1 MIASEPRKCR
11 DIEQKVTSGPH
22 HPIHL
27 IERCRGAAVVER
39 VDDVEGR
46 HDVELAVGEGQCG
59 RGRLGDRSFAFAL
72 RVGETAVSQVD
83 AGRFAE
89 APQHAEVV
97 PRAAAAIENP
107 RVASFDRARGFFEQG
122 PHETTETMKPKVLA
136 LGARRHFEKSI
147 HVQSAPPGRI
157 HLRGELD
164 EA

>member
-1 MIASEPRKCR
+1 MSNSR
-11 DIEQKVTSGPH
+11 SGK
-22 HPIHL
+22 
-27 IERCRGAAVVER
+27 GSAVA
-39 VDDVEGR
+39 D
-46 HDVELAVGEGQCG
+46 AWAT
-59 RGRLGDRSFAFAL
+59 RSFAFAL

-97 PRAAAAIENP
+97 TRAAAAIENP
-107 RVASFDRARGFFEQG
+107 RVASFDRARGFLEQG